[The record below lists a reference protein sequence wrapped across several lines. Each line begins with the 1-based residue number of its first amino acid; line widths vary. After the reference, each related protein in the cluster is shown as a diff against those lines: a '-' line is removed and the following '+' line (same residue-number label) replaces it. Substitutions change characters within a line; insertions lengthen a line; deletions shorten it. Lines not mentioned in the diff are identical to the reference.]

1 MEEKEKTYLEV
12 SSKERDFRLLAADKL
27 LTRMT
32 DEKRTEILKE
42 MFLVAAKNHND
53 EAANELLKLIGKE
66 YDLEERKI
74 ADETDKHYGNADIR
88 ANANFYGYLKS
99 IYWELPDRIK
109 TGEERGI
116 FPPYERYPIYGS
128 TLLKTKV
135 QIIKAFIGRWA
146 GYSYGRRYFE
156 EVDEQS
162 LEIFNFL
169 VDAYSGRGKCYVFKE
184 EKEEIL
190 KLFREK
196 TDYYFTPEIAEKW
209 LKHPNVPNEIRKIF
223 ILARARNGGTKL
235 IERDI
240 KYAEMLKPL
249 EVEKR
254 SSAMLSFCQKFFGE
268 AKEIDE
274 KIKQLIKEL
283 SDGPCSKA
291 ENFEII
297 FHGLDDI
304 LLHIHYKE
312 EDLISDSA
320 VRKMIQD
327 IRTLVLRPRSGRYA
341 KIMFILWEGQDY
353 HGNIGSLSE
362 TVYFGS

>member
-42 MFLVAAKNHND
+42 MFLEAAKNHND
-53 EAANELLKLIGKE
+53 EAANELLKLIDKE

-88 ANANFYGYLKS
+88 ANANFYGYLKNV
-99 IYWELPDRIK
+99 YWDLPDKIK
-109 TGEERGI
+109 TGEERGC
-116 FPPYERYPIYGS
+116 FYPYHYPIHGS

-135 QIIKAFIGRWA
+135 QIIKVCIGRWA

-169 VDAYSGRGKCYVFKE
+169 VDAYSGRGKCYISKE

-209 LKHPNVPNEIRKIF
+209 LKVPNVPEEIRKIF
-223 ILARARNGGTKL
+223 ILARARNGGMKL
-235 IERDI
+235 AERDM
-240 KYAEMLKPL
+240 KNAEILKPL
-249 EVEKR
+249 DVEDRSEAALKLHKR
-254 SSAMLSFCQKFFGE
+254 LSAQIKKL
-268 AKEIDE
+268 DE
-274 KIKQLIKEL
+274 KTKKLLGNLDREPYRIEL
-283 SDGPCSKA
+283 DYSDIDSISVK
-291 ENFEII
+291 II
-297 FHGLDDI
+297 FDDKDCPSNLKI
-304 LLHIHYKE
+304 AHIYERVNCYFLAWKKENKIVGELTIYK
-312 EDLISDSA
+312 
-320 VRKMIQD
+320 
-327 IRTLVLRPRSGRYA
+327 G
-341 KIMFILWEGQDY
+341 
-353 HGNIGSLSE
+353 E
-362 TVYFGS
+362 TPFYGEFK